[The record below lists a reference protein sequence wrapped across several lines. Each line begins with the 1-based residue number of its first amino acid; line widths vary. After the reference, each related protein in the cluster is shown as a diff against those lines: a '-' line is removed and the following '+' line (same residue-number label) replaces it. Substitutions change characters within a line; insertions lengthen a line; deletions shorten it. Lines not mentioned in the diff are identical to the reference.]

1 MKCLILLI
9 LSIGLIG
16 CQLFSKE
23 QDLGVSMRDLKGYRE
38 KVMIAPYDQVWRAGQ
53 LAIGRYSLSINNV
66 DTGVMETDFVKG
78 LDGWIAPH
86 TNKLPSPGTKY
97 KITLRMIKGK
107 VANKESFRVILSKKI
122 KLSKDFFSTPEPIES
137 DELEEI
143 SILYRIERELTI
155 EQALKRSAKIHSS

>member
-78 LDGWIAPH
+78 LDGWIA
-86 TNKLPSPGTKY
+86 
-97 KITLRMIKGK
+97 
-107 VANKESFRVILSKKI
+107 
-122 KLSKDFFSTPEPIES
+122 
-137 DELEEI
+137 
-143 SILYRIERELTI
+143 
-155 EQALKRSAKIHSS
+155 